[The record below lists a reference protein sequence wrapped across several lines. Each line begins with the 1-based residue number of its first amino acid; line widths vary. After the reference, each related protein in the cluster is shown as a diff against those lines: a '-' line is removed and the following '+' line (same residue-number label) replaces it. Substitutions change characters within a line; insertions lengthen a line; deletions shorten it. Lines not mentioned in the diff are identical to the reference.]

1 MKFREKN
8 HITELFF
15 SLALLCVF
23 LISGV
28 LVILTGA
35 GVYKDTV
42 RSSEMNYGTR
52 TALSYI
58 VEKVRQGDR
67 DGDIRSGSTD
77 DGVPALLITS
87 EYQGA
92 DYITYIY
99 ADGGQMRELF
109 VRADAP
115 ADSSDGTALLD
126 IASLSFEELENGLLK
141 VTVSDAEGG
150 ASSVMIRP
158 SSDAPG
164 SEKGEGL

>member
-42 RSSEMNYGTR
+42 RSSELNYGSR

-58 VEKVRQGDR
+58 VEKVRQGDKN
-67 DGDIRSGSTD
+67 GDIYSGSTD
-77 DGVPALLITS
+77 DGVPALLIVS
-87 EYQGA
+87 NYQGT

-99 ADGGQMRELF
+99 ASGGKMRELF
-109 VRADAP
+109 VRAGAQ
-115 ADSSDGTALLD
+115 ADSDDGTALLD
-126 IASLSFEELENGLLK
+126 IASLSFEELKNGLLK
-141 VTVSDAEGG
+141 VTVSDQEG
-150 ASSVMIRP
+150 ASSSVMIRP
-158 SSDAPG
+158 SSDEPG
-164 SEKGEGL
+164 SEKGGGL